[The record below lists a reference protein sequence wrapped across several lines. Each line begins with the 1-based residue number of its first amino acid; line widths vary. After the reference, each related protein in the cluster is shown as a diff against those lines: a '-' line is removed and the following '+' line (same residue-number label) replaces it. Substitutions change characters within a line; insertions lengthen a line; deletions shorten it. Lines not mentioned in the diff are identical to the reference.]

1 MSFKKDF
8 ESGDQYDD
16 NNIVCRHFVCPHCG
30 YQRLADFE
38 DNSEDGFDD
47 ECEECGKEFVH
58 WAQISISY
66 VSRKPKN

>member
-1 MSFKKDF
+1 MSLKKDF
-8 ESGDQYDD
+8 EPGDQYDD
-16 NNIVCRHFVCPHCG
+16 DYIVCPHCG

-38 DNSEDGFDD
+38 DNSEDVFDD

-66 VSRKPKN
+66 VSRKSKN

>member
-1 MSFKKDF
+1 
-8 ESGDQYDD
+8 
-16 NNIVCRHFVCPHCG
+16 VCPHCG

-38 DNSEDGFDD
+38 DNSEDVFDD

>member
-8 ESGDQYDD
+8 EPGDQYDD
-16 NNIVCRHFVCPHCG
+16 DYIVCPHCG

-38 DNSEDGFDD
+38 DNSEDVFDD

-66 VSRKPKN
+66 VIRKRKDCQ

>member
-30 YQRLADFE
+30 YQRPAESE
-38 DNSEDGFDD
+38 DNSEDVFDD

-66 VSRKPKN
+66 VSIKPKN

>member
-1 MSFKKDF
+1 MSFKKVF
-8 ESGDQYDD
+8 EPGDQYDD
-16 NNIVCRHFVCPHCG
+16 NHIVCPHCG
-30 YQRLADFE
+30 FQRPADFE

>member
-8 ESGDQYDD
+8 EPGDQYDD
-16 NNIVCRHFVCPHCG
+16 DYIVCPHCG

-38 DNSEDGFDD
+38 DNSEDFDD
-47 ECEECGKEFVH
+47 ACEECGKEFVH

>member
-8 ESGDQYDD
+8 EPGDQYDD
-16 NNIVCRHFVCPHCG
+16 DYIVCPHCG

-66 VSRKPKN
+66 VSKKPKD

>member
-8 ESGDQYDD
+8 EPGDQYDD
-16 NNIVCRHFVCPHCG
+16 DYIVCPHCG

-38 DNSEDGFDD
+38 DNSEDVFDD
-47 ECEECGKEFVH
+47 ECEKCGKEFVH

-66 VSRKPKN
+66 VSKKPKN